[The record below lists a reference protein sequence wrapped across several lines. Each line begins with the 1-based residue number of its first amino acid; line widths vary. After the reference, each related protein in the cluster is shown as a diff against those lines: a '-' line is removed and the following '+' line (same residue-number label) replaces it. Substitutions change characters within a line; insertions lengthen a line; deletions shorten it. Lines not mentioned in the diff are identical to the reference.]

1 MIEQC
6 APDLYLLLTIGS
18 ILLLLDLIYYL
29 SLLLSDQLRVLDLS
43 TYLHL
48 LLNQVLCMH
57 KALNKLCILL
67 LLLILHLVLL
77 SYLHLLE
84 VSFLELYF
92 MLFFHQFLPQILLF
106 KIES

>member
-1 MIEQC
+1 
-6 APDLYLLLTIGS
+6 
-18 ILLLLDLIYYL
+18 
-29 SLLLSDQLRVLDLS
+29 
-43 TYLHL
+43 
-48 LLNQVLCMH
+48 MH

-106 KIES
+106 TVES